1 MFRLDR
7 FGFNKKRAG
16 RRYAELLFLYP
27 MGSAGHIVYSGA
39 SGAQNIDALF
49 FMLGYD
55 RYGFNKKRA
64 GTCYAELVFSH
75 W

>member
-1 MFRLDR
+1 MFRLDQ
-7 FGFNKKRAG
+7 FGFNKKRVG
-16 RRYAELLFLYP
+16 RRYTELLFLYL

-39 SGAQNIDALF
+39 SGAQNIGALF